1 MLSKLI
7 KLIGSDPQAD
17 MDSQIQY
24 FTSKIS
30 IMCQF
35 KAPLLGA
42 VIKINLN

>member
-7 KLIGSDPQAD
+7 KFIGSDPQAD

-24 FTSKIS
+24 STSKIS

-35 KAPLLGA
+35 KAPLSGA
-42 VIKINLN
+42 VIKINMN